1 MSKVEWE
8 PPAAKAAGRIHL
20 ESSAMKIVAF
30 IPARFGSTRF
40 RGKPLAQ
47 IAGKPMIQHVYERAL
62 LCPEL
67 SAVYVATDDQRI
79 EACVSG
85 FGGKSVITGKEH
97 PSGTDRIAEAAIKM
111 GLDDETIIV
120 NIQGDQPTFHPSAI
134 SQLVR
139 PLLEDRTIVMT
150 TLKYKITDPAE
161 VHNPNHVKV
170 VTDRADFA
178 LYFSRCPIPF
188 FRGANSETVHYKH
201 LGFYAFRMKFLIH
214 FTRLSEGTLESA
226 EKLEQLRALEHGFK
240 IKVIETLY
248 DSVEVDVAEDKE
260 RVEAML
266 RPAL

>member
-1 MSKVEWE
+1 
-8 PPAAKAAGRIHL
+8 
-20 ESSAMKIVAF
+20 MKIFGF

-40 RGKPLAQ
+40 QGKPLAQ

-79 EACVSG
+79 EACVNG
-85 FGGKSVITGKEH
+85 FGGKSVMTRKEH
-97 PSGTDRIAEAAIKM
+97 LSGTDRIAEAAVIV

-120 NIQGDQPTFHPSAI
+120 NIQGDQPAFHPSAI

-139 PLLEDRTIVMT
+139 PLLEDRAVMMS
-150 TLKYKITDPAE
+150 TLKYKMTDPDE
-161 VHNPNHVKV
+161 VENPNHVKV
-170 VTDRADFA
+170 VTDREGFA
-178 LYFSRCPIPF
+178 LYFSRFPIPF
-188 FRGANSETVHYKH
+188 FRGAGSATVHYKH
-201 LGFYAFRMKFLIH
+201 LGFYAFRMKFLLH
-214 FTRLSEGTLESA
+214 FTRLSEGILESA

-240 IKVIETLY
+240 IKVVETPY